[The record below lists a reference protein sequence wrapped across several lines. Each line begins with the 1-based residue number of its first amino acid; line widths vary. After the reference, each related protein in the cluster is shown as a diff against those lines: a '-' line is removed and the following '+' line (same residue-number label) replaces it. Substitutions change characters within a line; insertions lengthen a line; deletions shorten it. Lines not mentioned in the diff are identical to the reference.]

1 MGRLSIVVL
10 FTPDLTRQQQWYE
23 QSLGLTAAVSSPR
36 WVQYATRD
44 AALALRALPADG
56 APRIEL
62 GFDVRFSGVITTV
75 GGLPAC
81 DVDGGLKKPGRLE
94 DRVLAGVANDFV
106 AAFAAAR
113 AGREA

>member
-62 GFDVRFSGVITTV
+62 GFDVRADRKST
-75 GGLPAC
+75 
-81 DVDGGLKKPGRLE
+81 RLNSSHSSVS
-94 DRVLAGVANDFV
+94 RMPSSA
-106 AAFAAAR
+106 
-113 AGREA
+113 